1 LVTHAH
7 HDHLG
12 DALDLSKRFGC
23 PVLSVVEVSDRLEE
37 LGAKVV
43 PGNIG
48 GEIAFPFCRVKVYPA
63 VHTSSFDDG
72 RYGGAPCSFLVRMG
86 GKAVYHAGDTA
97 LFGDLALVGE
107 EAEIDAALLPVGGV
121 YTMGIRD
128 AVKAMRLLGAKRM
141 VPMHYD
147 TWDVISVAPD
157 EMRRASAGEGFELCI
172 LAPGERLRL

>member
-1 LVTHAH
+1 
-7 HDHLG
+7 
-12 DALDLSKRFGC
+12 
-23 PVLSVVEVSDRLEE
+23 
-37 LGAKVV
+37 
-43 PGNIG
+43 
-48 GEIAFPFCRVKVYPA
+48 
-63 VHTSSFDDG
+63 
-72 RYGGAPCSFLVRMG
+72 
-86 GKAVYHAGDTA
+86 
-97 LFGDLALVGE
+97 VGE